1 MPEMFFCPI
10 AELIFDKL
18 TSINKIGSSSSSNGN
33 DGGSI
38 DKKGS
43 NNVNSHDGNDNK
55 DQNKIDVD
63 NDDDDDDDA
72 SEPKLSFDEF
82 ITVMNI
88 FSMNIPVTQKADC
101 KCKYNDDDDSDDD
114 NDDTDDDDSDDYDDT
129 NDDNT
134 DDDDSDDYDDTDDD
148 NDDDDYNDDDDSDD
162 YDDTDDDNTDDDDS
176 DDNYNDKTLFHYTVL
191 FDLIKD
197 PSSEHIT
204 HDSFIEFMSHIM
216 LRDQLV
222 HHTDQVLSVIEGI
235 WSNISSI
242 DDGSLKQIEFNKY
255 LCKYDVHALLT
266 IQY

>member
-63 NDDDDDDDA
+63 NVDDDDGG

-101 KCKYNDDDDSDDD
+101 KYKYNDDDDSDD
-114 NDDTDDDDSDDYDDT
+114 
-129 NDDNT
+129 
-134 DDDDSDDYDDTDDD
+134 
-148 NDDDDYNDDDDSDD
+148 YNDDVDD
-162 YDDTDDDNTDDDDS
+162 DDTDDDNTDDNDNDD
-176 DDNYNDKTLFHYTVL
+176 DYHDKTLLHYTVL

-204 HDSFIEFMSHIM
+204 HDSFVEFMSHIM

-242 DDGSLKQIEFNKY
+242 DDGSLKQLEFNKY